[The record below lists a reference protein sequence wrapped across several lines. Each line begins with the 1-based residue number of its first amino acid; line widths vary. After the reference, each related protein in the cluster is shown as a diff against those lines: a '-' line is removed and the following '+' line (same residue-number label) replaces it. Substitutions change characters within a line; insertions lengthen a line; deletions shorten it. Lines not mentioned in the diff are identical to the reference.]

1 MFCSLTESITT
12 LENAVTTGDQ
22 NKIDEA
28 KDEFIRQSR
37 DPLSDWLDSQYGST
51 VTDNAI
57 FSALPK
63 RWENEFHKDMDALNV
78 SLQNISLVFNNIMY
92 IHVLLKNCKS

>member
-1 MFCSLTESITT
+1 MLRSLTESITT
-12 LENAVTTGDQ
+12 LENAVRTGDQ
-22 NKIDEA
+22 NKVDEA
-28 KDEFIRQSR
+28 KDDFIKQSR

-63 RWENEFHKDMDALNV
+63 HWENEFHKDMDALNV
-78 SLQNISLVFNNIMY
+78 SV
-92 IHVLLKNCKS
+92 